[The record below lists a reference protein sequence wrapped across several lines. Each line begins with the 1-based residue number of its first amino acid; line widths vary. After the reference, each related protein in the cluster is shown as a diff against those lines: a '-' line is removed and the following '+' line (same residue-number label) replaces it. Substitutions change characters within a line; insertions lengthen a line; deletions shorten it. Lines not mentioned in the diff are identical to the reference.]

1 MKNSLSKRKLE
12 RYSRQIILK
21 DIGILGQKK
30 IINSKVLIVGIG
42 GLGSPVADLLARCG
56 VGYIGAIDHD
66 KVDISNLQRQ
76 ILYTSKDVGK
86 FKVDIF
92 KRRIKLI
99 NRDVKV
105 KILKEK
111 ASEKN
116 LNKIVKDFDII
127 VDGTDNFKTKFLI
140 NKFSLKYKRKLIVG
154 AISKFDGHIF
164 SFDFNNKSSPCL
176 KCFYQSEPSDEVLNC
191 DKILI
196 IIFFTSNAISEDNEK
211 FLMLKNDKVNVRYG
225 PSFDYPIKYIY
236 KKINLPVKVI
246 DKKENFRRIIDNKK
260 NGGWIHI
267 SQLKQSKSFITASN
281 KILFKK
287 PTKFSKPLAK
297 IETGRLL
304 LVKKCERNWC
314 LVETKSFKGWVDEE
328 DLWGKIN

>member
-1 MKNSLSKRKLE
+1 M
-12 RYSRQIILK
+12 Q
-21 DIGILGQKK
+21 
-30 IINSKVLIVGIG
+30 LI
-42 GLGSPVADLLARCG
+42 
-56 VGYIGAIDHD
+56 
-66 KVDISNLQRQ
+66 
-76 ILYTSKDVGK
+76 
-86 FKVDIF
+86 F
-92 KRRIKLI
+92 
-99 NRDVKV
+99 
-105 KILKEK
+105 
-111 ASEKN
+111 
-116 LNKIVKDFDII
+116 
-127 VDGTDNFKTKFLI
+127 
-140 NKFSLKYKRKLIVG
+140 
-154 AISKFDGHIF
+154 
-164 SFDFNNKSSPCL
+164 
-176 KCFYQSEPSDEVLNC
+176 
-191 DKILI
+191 KILI

-246 DKKENFRRIIDNKK
+246 DKKENFRRIIDIKK

-287 PTKFSKPLAK
+287 STKFSKPLAK

-314 LVETKSFKGWVDEE
+314 LVATKSFKGWVDEK